1 MNYFEQARVP
11 DMKARVLIVE
21 DDPLMAE
28 RYAFDLAAHA
38 VDCVYAGSEAL
49 TALEKI
55 TPDAV
60 VLDVHLPDMNGLD
73 ILRRIRSA
81 QMPTGVVVVT
91 SQASVRLAVEALQAG
106 ATDFLVKPFTPE
118 RLQVTIANVIE
129 KQRLSRQ
136 VEELTE
142 TLREE
147 RTNTFYGFIGA
158 SAAMRGV
165 YRIIEAAAPSKA
177 TVFIT
182 GESGTGKELCAEA
195 IHRAGPRAGKPFV
208 AVNCAAIPKDLMES
222 ELFGHLKGAF
232 TGATSTRDGAAS
244 RADGGTLFLDEIGE
258 MDINLQGKLLRFLQ
272 TGMVQKV
279 GSDSA
284 QKVDIRVVCAT
295 NRDPLKEVEEG
306 RFREDLYYRLH
317 VIPIHLPPL
326 RDRDGDALE
335 IAEALL
341 VKLANEENKGFGRL
355 ERQAAAAI
363 AEYDWPGNVRQL
375 ENVLRSAVVLNDGPE
390 LTLSMLPPIL
400 QPSGLQ
406 SSAHQP
412 RGLQNDSRGNSSAV
426 MASRLQDGRDL
437 AAGGDTLVAESLI
450 LQRGAATPLTLGS
463 SSDLKPLWLIEKEVI
478 EHAIDVCGGNIPK
491 AAALLE
497 ISPSTIY
504 RKKITWSEKGL
515 D

>member
-1 MNYFEQARVP
+1 
-11 DMKARVLIVE
+11 MKARVLIVE

-28 RYAFDLAAHA
+28 RYAFDLAAHT
-38 VDCVYAGSEAL
+38 VDCVHSGQEAV
-49 TALEKI
+49 TALERL

-81 QMPTGVVVVT
+81 QMPVGVVVVT

-118 RLQVTIANVIE
+118 RLQVTIANVVE

-195 IHRAGPRAGKPFV
+195 IHRAGPRNGKPFV

-222 ELFGHLKGAF
+222 ELFGHVKGAF
-232 TGATSTRDGAAS
+232 TGATGTRDGAAS

-279 GSDSA
+279 GADSA

-295 NRDPLKEVEEG
+295 NRDPLREVEEG

-326 RDRDGDALE
+326 RERDGDALE
-335 IAEALL
+335 IADSLL
-341 VKLANEENKGFGRL
+341 AKLAGEEGKGFRRL
-355 ERQAAAAI
+355 ERRAAAAI
-363 AEYDWPGNVRQL
+363 ASYDWPGNVRQL

-390 LTLSMLPPIL
+390 LTLEMLPPVLSAGARPPSAAMLAEAAPDLPPRPLSADPIL
-400 QPSGLQ
+400 T
-406 SSAHQP
+406 
-412 RGLQNDSRGNSSAV
+412 GN
-426 MASRLQDGRDL
+426 RDQV
-437 AAGGDTLVAESLI
+437 ATLV
-450 LQRGAATPLTLGS
+450 LGS
-463 SSDLKPLWLIEKEVI
+463 AADLKPLWLIEKEAI
-478 EHAIDVCGGNIPK
+478 EHAIDLCGGNIPK

-515 D
+515 E

>member
-1 MNYFEQARVP
+1 
-11 DMKARVLIVE
+11 MKARVLIVE

-28 RYAFDLAAHA
+28 RYAFDLAAHT
-38 VDCVYAGSEAL
+38 VDCVHSGQTAIA
-49 TALEKI
+49 ALEKL

-81 QMPTGVVVVT
+81 QMPVGVVVVT

-118 RLQVTIANVIE
+118 RLQVTIANVVE

-232 TGATSTRDGAAS
+232 TGATATRDGAAS

-279 GSDSA
+279 GADSA

-295 NRDPLKEVEEG
+295 NRDPLREVEEG

-326 RDRDGDALE
+326 RERDGDALE
-335 IAEALL
+335 IAESLL
-341 VKLANEENKGFGRL
+341 AKLAVEEGKGFRRL
-355 ERQAAAAI
+355 ERRAAAAI
-363 AEYDWPGNVRQL
+363 AGYDWPGNVRQL

-390 LTLSMLPPIL
+390 LTQEMLPPVLSTGSRIP
-400 QPSGLQ
+400 QPPSSVEVSAETAPRAASDPASGN
-406 SSAHQP
+406 P
-412 RGLQNDSRGNSSAV
+412 RDQ
-426 MASRLQDGRDL
+426 
-437 AAGGDTLVAESLI
+437 VATLI
-450 LQRGAATPLTLGS
+450 LGSAAE
-463 SSDLKPLWLIEKEVI
+463 LKPLWLIEKEAI
-478 EHAIDVCGGNIPK
+478 EHAIELCGGNIPK

-515 D
+515 E

>member
-1 MNYFEQARVP
+1 
-11 DMKARVLIVE
+11 MKARVLIVE

-28 RYAFDLAAHA
+28 RYAFDLAAHT
-38 VDCVYAGSEAL
+38 VDCVHSGQEAVA
-49 TALEKI
+49 ALERL

-81 QMPTGVVVVT
+81 QMPVGVVVVT

-118 RLQVTIANVIE
+118 RLQVTIANVVE

-158 SAAMRGV
+158 SASMRGV

-195 IHRAGPRAGKPFV
+195 IHRAGPRTGKPFV

-232 TGATSTRDGAAS
+232 TGATGTRDGAAS

-279 GSDSA
+279 GADSA

-295 NRDPLKEVEEG
+295 NRDPLREVEEG

-326 RDRDGDALE
+326 RERDGDALE
-335 IAEALL
+335 IADALL
-341 VKLANEENKGFGRL
+341 VKLAGEEGKGFRRL
-355 ERQAAAAI
+355 ERRAAAAI
-363 AEYDWPGNVRQL
+363 ASYDWPGNVRQL

-390 LTLSMLPPIL
+390 LTLEMLPPVL
-400 QPSGLQ
+400 STGTRSTPAGLL
-406 SSAHQP
+406 SEAAAEGIP
-412 RGLQNDSRGNSSAV
+412 RPLTAEPALNGSREQVA
-426 MASRLQDGRDL
+426 
-437 AAGGDTLVAESLI
+437 TLV
-450 LQRGAATPLTLGS
+450 LGS
-463 SSDLKPLWLIEKEVI
+463 AADLKPLWLIEKEAI
-478 EHAIDVCGGNIPK
+478 EHAIDLCGGNIPK